1 MSRALTPMLDRADEY
16 PGRGSLKSDRVA
28 AFESEALDRARRHD
42 DARRHDSL
50 SPVHRDGQVGQ
61 NGRRT
66 SGGNIMSIVAA
77 GGFQTGLALGMASMA
92 SVGPNN
98 LMMIREGLLRGRV
111 MFVASLVWGTY
122 VALIAASYL
131 LGGSIASVDPAF
143 RAVLSWIGLV
153 ALAWF
158 ALQSFRA
165 ASVAGRI
172 EDRSGRAETGRSC
185 LARVMGVVWMNP
197 LTYVELLLV
206 PAALGQSFAAGG
218 ARLEFVMALILI
230 AALCCYGY
238 SLGGGMMASLLRSRA
253 SLRLFDLISGLI
265 LSAVALTMAAG
276 LVAQ

>member
-1 MSRALTPMLDRADEY
+1 
-16 PGRGSLKSDRVA
+16 
-28 AFESEALDRARRHD
+28 
-42 DARRHDSL
+42 
-50 SPVHRDGQVGQ
+50 
-61 NGRRT
+61 
-66 SGGNIMSIVAA
+66 MSIVAA

-172 EDRSGRAETGRSC
+172 EDRSGRAETGRS
-185 LARVMGVVWMNP
+185 
-197 LTYVELLLV
+197 
-206 PAALGQSFAAGG
+206 
-218 ARLEFVMALILI
+218 
-230 AALCCYGY
+230 
-238 SLGGGMMASLLRSRA
+238 LGGGMMASLLRSRA

-265 LSAVALTMAAG
+265 LSAVALTMVAG